1 MKTFIKCE
9 CGYEEEFNKS
19 LIAKIIGTAMV
30 GAGFW
35 SQTAYIFAGTGFAL
49 EICVAIVVGG
59 LGVMAYADTIS
70 KWISDR
76 YTCPICGRKNWSM
89 VKK

>member
-19 LIAKIIGTAMV
+19 LLAKIIGGAMV
-30 GAGFW
+30 GGGFW
-35 SQTAYIFAGTGFAL
+35 AWTAYIFAGTGFAMP
-49 EICVAIVVGG
+49 ICIAIAVGG

-70 KWISDR
+70 KWISGK
-76 YTCPICGRKNWSM
+76 YSCPICGKNKWHM